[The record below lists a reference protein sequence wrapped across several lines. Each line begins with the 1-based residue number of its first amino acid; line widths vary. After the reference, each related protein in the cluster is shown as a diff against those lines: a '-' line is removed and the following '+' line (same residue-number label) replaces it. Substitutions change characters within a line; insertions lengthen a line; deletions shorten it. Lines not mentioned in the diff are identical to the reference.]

1 MTETDEIRKLLEEG
15 FRAAMV
21 LREPTEDE
29 IRRLPDVY
37 AESEVRALPLT
48 HPDGRKLMY
57 YLRDSTAIEFAA
69 RLVEEQK
76 TVIGYDLCVYCSG
89 IGPDTIHGRKLHL
102 DGVVEELRELLDW
115 DLSVSDYPHT
125 FEVSFKIEGDDQAAL
140 DDKLDEVRKVALA
153 LSLRNSLG
161 FVVGSSSSGTRYQG
175 QPFSLKMGLE
185 ERNVRSLTSAQ
196 LAYVEQ
202 VWADPDA
209 LAAAEALQALYGQ
222 VSDDSRITVG
232 WAAIEHIF
240 ARPAEHLLDST
251 ELKTLLDSVGS
262 LDSIPVQKRDRLQK
276 VLRSPD
282 LVASE
287 GRNERI
293 ARSISERTS
302 ETFEEVYDKVRS
314 LAQERGRRV
323 HARSDQARP
332 LAQHVDFVEG
342 VLWAIIEGCIDSPNP
357 FSGSG

>member
-1 MTETDEIRKLLEEG
+1 MTETDDIRKLLEEG
-15 FRAAMV
+15 FRPAMV
-21 LREPTEDE
+21 LRKPTEDE
-29 IRRLPDVY
+29 IRRLPDLY
-37 AESEVRALPLT
+37 AESEVRALSLM

-57 YLRDSTAIEFAA
+57 YLRDSEAIKFAA
-69 RLVEEQK
+69 GLVEEQN

-89 IGPDTIHGRKLHL
+89 IGPDTIHGRKLYL
-102 DGVVEELRELLDW
+102 DSVVNELRELLDW
-115 DLSVSDYPHT
+115 DLSVPDYPYT

-140 DDKLDEVRKVALA
+140 DDNLDEVRKVALA
-153 LSLRNSLG
+153 LSLRNGLG
-161 FVVGSSSSGTRYQG
+161 FVVGSSSPGTRYQG
-175 QPFSLKMGLE
+175 QPFSLKMGLV
-185 ERNVRSLTSAQ
+185 ERNVRGLTPAQ
-196 LAYVEQ
+196 LAYVKQ
-202 VWADPDA
+202 VCADPDA
-209 LAAAEALQALYGQ
+209 LAAAEALQAPYCQ

-251 ELKTLLDSVGS
+251 ELESLLDVVGS
-262 LDSIPVQKRDRLQK
+262 LDSIQVEKRDRLQK
-276 VLRSPD
+276 VLRKPD

-287 GRNERI
+287 GRNARI
-293 ARSISERTS
+293 ARSISERTG

-323 HARSDQARP
+323 HALSDQARP

-342 VLWAIIEGCIDSPNP
+342 VLWAIIEGRIDGPNP